1 MQHSAYEVVAIAAAC
16 LGGLRGRSA
25 LLIGPEEQRRPY
37 FTLLQQA
44 GMKYVYQED
53 TPQHVSSIIPHI
65 QLLISVPAMPGHVPG
80 VPLLTADIIAEGCSG
95 RRTPLLIFDIND
107 TTSVEELAGLLPAI
121 CLYTPEDMRRIFSKM
136 ALLNTA
142 QQVWLSQQYARNDW
156 MKLAT

>member
-1 MQHSAYEVVAIAAAC
+1 MRNSAHEVVSIAASC

-37 FTLLQQA
+37 LALLQQA

-65 QLLISVPAMPGHVPG
+65 QLLISVPALAPVTQAAQAI
-80 VPLLTADIIAEGCSG
+80 PLLTTDVIAEGCIG
-95 RRTPLLIFDIND
+95 RRTPLLIFDIGD

-121 CLYTPEDMRRIFSKM
+121 CLYTPEDMRRIFSKR
-136 ALLNTA
+136 AVRNAT
-142 QQVWLSQQYARNDW
+142 QQLWQSQQYAS
-156 MKLAT
+156 